1 MSSKKTASEPLPCDW
16 PFPSHS
22 GRQRKQTKNTQEQRE
37 RILAVAARLFDEKGY
52 AGTSIEDI
60 AQALEVTKPF
70 VYYYFKNKQE
80 IFETLTWVPAVACFT
95 TLDFPD
101 DDNRRASEK
110 IISGLSRLIQVTI
123 EHQPAAFFIY
133 REPTV
138 YRPEFIAAERTLA
151 RHFHEKLKV
160 LLEQGKTDGD
170 LEFND
175 TRITALAACSLPGFL
190 YIWYRPNGRLT
201 ADQVVAELTDLIGK
215 IIGLKTGDKNQPHIK
230 NKSSRTH

>member
-1 MSSKKTASEPLPCDW
+1 MSSKKTAPEPLPCDW
-16 PFPSHS
+16 PFPNHS

-80 IFETLTWVPAVACFT
+80 IFETLTWIPTVACFT
-95 TLDFPD
+95 SLDFPD
-101 DDNRRASEK
+101 DDNRSASEK
-110 IISGLSRLIQVTI
+110 IIAGLSQLIRVTI

-151 RHFHEKLKV
+151 RHFHEKLKT
-160 LLEQGKTDGD
+160 LLEQGRADGD
-170 LEFND
+170 LDFND
-175 TRITALAACSLPGFL
+175 TRITAMAACSLPGFL

-201 ADQVVAELTDLIGK
+201 VDQIIDELSNLIGK
-215 IIGLKTGDKNQPHIK
+215 IIGLKTGDKIECNLEMNFSNP
-230 NKSSRTH
+230 